1 MNVDTGEFRAL
12 TAEVGTLRAEVASLR
27 ETVDQV
33 RFSKTYLDM
42 CVVMARAEGVQE
54 GQSMVRDGRRASR
67 GRRPSNLRA
76 VPDERRSS

>member
-12 TAEVGTLRAEVASLR
+12 TAEVGTLGAEVASLR

-33 RFSKTYLDM
+33 RFSKTYVDM

-54 GQSMVRDGRRASR
+54 GQSMVRDGAPGIP
-67 GRRPSNLRA
+67 GRRQSHLRA
-76 VPDERRSS
+76 GPTERRSS